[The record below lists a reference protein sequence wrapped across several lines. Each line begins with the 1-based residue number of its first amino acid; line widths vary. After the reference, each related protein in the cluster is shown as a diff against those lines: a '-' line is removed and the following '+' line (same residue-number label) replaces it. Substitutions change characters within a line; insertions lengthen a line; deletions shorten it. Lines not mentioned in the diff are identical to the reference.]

1 MKISN
6 YAVKNYQFTLIIFLM
21 IVVVGISTV
30 LTMPRAEDPEM
41 NAPQYPII
49 VVYPGTSPEDLEE
62 MVVKPIEK
70 KLFELEDIKRINTT
84 ISDGVVIM
92 AVYCKY
98 SVDVDEKYSELVREI
113 NSLSAELPKDIVRL
127 EVQKVTP
134 TGTNVLQMALVSNNA
149 PQDKLKIFAEQLEE
163 DLEKVPG
170 LKKVTVSGLPEEFV
184 KVDLN
189 IEKMAQMMITPDRVL
204 QAIQSEIANIP
215 GGNLVENN
223 KSFNIKTSGHYT
235 NIDEIKNTVVFAYQG
250 KNVLLQDVASVYFSY
265 GANKHITRI
274 NGNRCVFVS
283 AAQKADENI
292 ANTQKAYLPVIEN
305 FKKTLP
311 SNIDLVVNFDQANQV
326 NERLSGLF
334 KDFLIAIL
342 LVAITLLP
350 LGMRASLIVM
360 ISIPLSLAIGIIM
373 LNLLGY
379 SLNQLSI
386 VGFVVALGLLVDD
399 SIVVVE
405 NIERWM
411 REGHSRLD
419 ATLKATNQIGM
430 AVLGCT
436 VTLIVAFM
444 PLVFL
449 PDSSG
454 DFIRSLPMAVISSIL
469 ASLLVSLTVVPFLSS
484 RILKNHEGNPEGNIL
499 MRLIKKMISGSYT
512 KLLDIAIKKPVITLL
527 IALSIFIASLQLF
540 PVLGFSLFPSS
551 EKPQFLVNIFSPMQS
566 NIAYTDSICKKLN
579 KN

>member
-21 IVVVGISTV
+21 IVVVGISTI

-49 VVYPGTSPEDLEE
+49 IVYPGTSPEDLEE

-98 SVDVDEKYSELVREI
+98 SVDVDEKYNELVREI

-149 PQDKLKIFAEQLEE
+149 SQDKLKIFAEALEE

-170 LKKVTVSGLPEEFV
+170 LKKVTVSGLPDEFI

-189 IEKMAQMMITPDRVL
+189 IEKMAQMLVTPDRVL

-223 KSFNIKTSGHYT
+223 KSFNIKTSGQYT

-250 KNVLLQDVASVYFSY
+250 KNVLLKDVASVYFSY
-265 GANKHITRI
+265 GANKHITRL

-292 ANTQKAYLPVIEN
+292 ANTQKAYLPVLEN

-334 KDFLIAIL
+334 KDFMIAIL

-360 ISIPLSLAIGIIM
+360 ISIPLSLAIGIIL
-373 LNLLGY
+373 LNLMGY

-484 RILKNHEGNPEGNIL
+484 RILKNHEGNPDGNIF

-512 KLLDIAIKKPVITLL
+512 KLLDVAIKKPVMTELL
-527 IALSIFIASLQLF
+527 PENTYWQTFMPAVFSWCNLSLINERWID
-540 PVLGFSLFPSS
+540 
-551 EKPQFLVNIFSPMQS
+551 K
-566 NIAYTDSICKKLN
+566 
-579 KN
+579 